1 MNSVGQRHIRY
12 HPRAWEELQQL
23 DRAGYVALRTVIKAY
38 EKGEELDRH
47 YKQLKGHKGRYHEL
61 RATSEGKEYR
71 ALFRFD
77 GQYSTVV
84 WILTTFEKKSDKTP
98 LYLILRA
105 KTRWKLYRG
114 GGSDE

>member
-1 MNSVGQRHIRY
+1 MGQRHIRY
-12 HPRAWEELQQL
+12 HPRAWEELQRL
-23 DRAGYVALRTVIKAY
+23 DPAGYVELRTVIKAY

-47 YKQLKGHKGRYHEL
+47 YKPLSGHKGYHEL
-61 RATSEGKEYR
+61 RATSQGREYR

-77 GQYSTVV
+77 GQYSTIV
-84 WILTTFEKKSDKTP
+84 WILTTFEKKSGKTP

-114 GGSDE
+114 GGSDQ